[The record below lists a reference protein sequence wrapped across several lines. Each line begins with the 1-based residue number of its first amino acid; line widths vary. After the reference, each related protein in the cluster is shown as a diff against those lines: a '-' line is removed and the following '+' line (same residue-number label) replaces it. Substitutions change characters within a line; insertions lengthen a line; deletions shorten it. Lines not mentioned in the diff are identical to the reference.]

1 MALFI
6 STGKEGGKMKEPKK
20 KNKKKKKKN
29 WREIGENMEKLKKK
43 EGKEGKSIFCS
54 CTSVCKRVSVWV
66 CNVLNGI
73 NDATMKRAHLGADY
87 ERNGPFLK
95 RRDPSQVEESAAG
108 GFQFNPHLLLL
119 LLLFLLPLPLFF
131 CFFFFLV
138 LLDSQLSIHLS
149 RHPAVRPFHPF
160 FLHLWIY

>member
-6 STGKEGGKMKEPKK
+6 STGKEGEKNEGTPKK
-20 KNKKKKKKN
+20 KKKKKKN

>member
-6 STGKEGGKMKEPKK
+6 STGKEGEKWRNSP
-20 KNKKKKKKN
+20 KKKKKELERN
-29 WREIGENMEKLKKK
+29 WGKYGKIEKK

-119 LLLFLLPLPLFF
+119 LFLLPLPLFF

-160 FLHLWIY
+160 FLYLWIY